1 MMATKTEFRI
11 IELFGRWHIA
21 YFVDEVMQ
29 YSIWG
34 GYKRRQD
41 AVRIAHIKNIPIDCI
56 ERPSKRKDV

>member
-1 MMATKTEFRI
+1 MMATKIEFRI

-41 AVRIAHIKNIPIDCI
+41 AVRIAHLKNIPID
-56 ERPSKRKDV
+56 